1 MAVKSLLV
9 TNAAQCFSNLKKNM
23 TLRSLTI
30 AISNTMALTSTT
42 FSKRIKKEQLQ
53 VYEGTHSNSQPT
65 KSPVNSENYIPLK
78 NWRICSNMLY
88 AKSKIDIITGCCLLP
103 ILNRTSKS

>member
-1 MAVKSLLV
+1 
-9 TNAAQCFSNLKKNM
+9 M

-53 VYEGTHSNSQPT
+53 VYEGTHSYSQPT

-78 NWRICSNMLY
+78 IGVFVQICCMQKARL
-88 AKSKIDIITGCCLLP
+88 
-103 ILNRTSKS
+103 IL